1 MGLHVL
7 ITNIV
12 LWPPSG
18 TVLYVRD
25 LALELQRRG
34 HTPVVFSSM
43 AGGVAE
49 ELRGAGIAVTDR
61 LADVRDTPDIIHG
74 HHHAPTLVAIER
86 WPSVPAIHVCH
97 DHRSWNGRTPIH
109 PNIHRHF
116 GVSRLCVQ
124 RLLADGVP
132 EGDALLLLNFVD
144 TARFLPRSALPERPR
159 RALVFSNYAAADSH
173 LPAVI
178 QACRQAG
185 LELDVVGA
193 GVGRIAGRPELLL
206 PQYDIVFAKAKAAM
220 EAMAV
225 GTAVIL
231 CDFSG
236 VGPMVTSTDFEAL
249 RPLNFGFETLRDPLE
264 PEPIRREIAR
274 YDPQDAAR
282 VRDLLRARAGL
293 GPAVDSLIRI
303 YEEAIA
309 GHRSGWS
316 RSTRRSRARAIGESF
331 FLRLHWRWVS
341 VSPRKRARLKGLPG
355 VQIVMRGRRR
365 LLRRRGVIGSIEERA
380 ITIWPTGSDQS
391 PTSTVTSRID
401 RASAAPVPSARI
413 RTIR

>member
-1 MGLHVL
+1 MGLRVL

-25 LALELQRRG
+25 LALELQRQG
-34 HTPVVFSSM
+34 HTPVVFSSTV
-43 AGGVAE
+43 GGVAHD
-49 ELRGAGIAVTDR
+49 LRGAGITVTDR

-74 HHHAPTLVAIER
+74 HHHAPTLVAIEH

-97 DHRSWNGRTPIH
+97 DHRSWNDRTPIH
-109 PNIHRHF
+109 PNVHRHF
-116 GVSRLCVQ
+116 GVSRVCVQ
-124 RLLADGVP
+124 RLLTDGVP
-132 EGDALLLLNFVD
+132 ESEALLLPNFVD
-144 TARFLPRSALPERPR
+144 TARFLPRSPLPEHPR
-159 RALVFSNYAAADSH
+159 RALVFSNYAAPESH

-178 QACRQAG
+178 EACRQAE

-236 VGPMVTSTDFEAL
+236 VGPMVTSTAFEAL

-274 YDPQDAAR
+274 YDPHDAAR
-282 VRDLLRARAGL
+282 VRDLVRARAGL
-293 GPAVDSLIRI
+293 VPAVDSLITI
-303 YEEAIA
+303 YEATIA
-309 GHRSGWS
+309 AHASGRSL
-316 RSTRRSRARAIGESF
+316 STRRSQARAIRESF

-355 VQIVMRGRRR
+355 VQVGIRGRRR
-365 LLRRRGVIGSIEERA
+365 LLRHMG
-380 ITIWPTGSDQS
+380 
-391 PTSTVTSRID
+391 
-401 RASAAPVPSARI
+401 
-413 RTIR
+413 